1 MRGAYALV
9 ILTPQGIIGAK
20 DPWGIRPLCLGKLDK
35 GYVLSSETCGLDAVG
50 AHFVRELEPG
60 EVIWISSDKY
70 ESARIPE
77 ASCPAMC
84 VFEFIYFARPDSEI
98 YGLNVHAARKALGKR
113 LAQIKE
119 CDADLVT
126 GVPDSS
132 LSAASGYAEQAGI
145 PYEMGLLKNRYIGR
159 TFISPEQSMR
169 EFAVKIKLNPVKSLI
184 NGKKSSS
191 CRGFYCKRDH
201 IKYIIGLLRSVGA
214 KEVHARISSPPYMFP
229 CFTESIRLQKAS
241 YCFWQEC
248 GRGAC
253 VNWSGQSCVP
263 RGSGLS
269 GCGNVAGGFALHVL
283 PGSTRWVKKRWCNHD
298 QVV

>member
-1 MRGAYALV
+1 MICLRCVQYSGICG
-9 ILTPQGIIGAK
+9 ILCPGYFNSPRYYWFK

-132 LSAASGYAEQAGI
+132 LRRLADMLNRQGY
-145 PYEMGLLKNRYIGR
+145 PMKWD
-159 TFISPEQSMR
+159 
-169 EFAVKIKLNPVKSLI
+169 
-184 NGKKSSS
+184 
-191 CRGFYCKRDH
+191 C
-201 IKYIIGLLRSVGA
+201 
-214 KEVHARISSPPYMFP
+214 
-229 CFTESIRLQKAS
+229 
-241 YCFWQEC
+241 
-248 GRGAC
+248 
-253 VNWSGQSCVP
+253 
-263 RGSGLS
+263 
-269 GCGNVAGGFALHVL
+269 
-283 PGSTRWVKKRWCNHD
+283 
-298 QVV
+298 